1 MIASFSTTPGLT
13 SFSNT
18 ALLSLGIFA
27 LWCIYCIFRL
37 IWSIY
42 TTLCDWKGR
51 IYNVAYFPALLNP
64 FNRNKSSA
72 QPCYGRMTNWTNEA
86 QADLQYANTP
96 HVHRYVTKSPNV
108 APNILFSNTPTT
120 PGATKYS
127 SKVLRRTTPVYRP
140 SPMSSVTTVNSP
152 TSTPASVTI
161 ISSTSGIEFPPLPR
175 STDYDALDS
184 WKQGVERIFRRHSIP
199 MSDWLP
205 ILADDPRT
213 DARLVSIIRNVQF
226 DVGPGASPS
235 QYWEGVISRVFRCAK
250 CPRPW
255 ERFSTLQKSLIT
267 LKQSSSLELY
277 LLEFENRWRELAIWA
292 CDFNLEDGLP
302 TQDNLITLLIQ
313 GLDSRCSSAVAG
325 RTDEIANAET
335 LTDAMDLIADICS
348 EYKVAGLDE
357 ESFTRLNNR
366 NKRTYGGRNE
376 NTLPEPAPTVRTSG
390 YLPQPLACYSL
401 LTKLSA
407 DTRRLSHHLPQQV
420 SWKSRSNGILPLPP
434 SYRKLSSSWQYLPP
448 QNLSYRRA
456 NNTTTLVSSRVG
468 LKTAW
473 QATQRNSIA
482 LKDTVSHLNLKDK
495 EHHPLSRQTT
505 VPPTA
510 ATTGQCPADGE
521 TVTSLTVH
529 YASPLVPSDRDPEQP
544 EIQIVLD
551 TGASDHFFNSDM
563 LNFITEVNSEPL
575 ELQVNTILGRTQN
588 QTALSTRGQKVNIFS
603 ATARLPF
610 LPESDLPG
618 FFSSDFMVNLL
629 SAARLVESG
638 YFVILC
644 KTNSVLCCPIELS
657 PESDGSILVI
667 PLLRTGNTWIF
678 NSTHQTRYLIRT
690 SLLNKFL
697 LWLLNPA
704 ETADVAEMAAK
715 NTTKHMYP
723 PFAQFC
729 YTTTLNRTQCT
740 DSGSEMTVA
749 SLAPEGLPTASP
761 AVPVGGGGRNIMTRN
776 HTESEQSLSQKAQFL
791 QKLHLKLGHANIIA
805 LNKLHHSTT
814 EVSEVPRKYLC
825 LDEKCLCCL
834 RIKSKQILASK
845 HNGEITKL
853 CTTQRNFQPL
863 EKLHADLAGPLKI
876 RTHQGAK
883 HFLVITDQATRF
895 RWVLLVPKKDD
906 VPELL
911 QRFFRDLL
919 AEFGTNIKILILQTD
934 CGSEFKNQ
942 KLSTIL
948 QNAGI
953 RPEYSCP
960 YTPSQNGIA
969 ESSVK
974 RIKEI
979 TRAFMDTSNLPQ
991 SLWGFAAVHAARVA
1005 NLIPHRLLN
1014 FQTPFQLLYG
1024 YYPSLNKLP
1033 VFGCY
1038 ACVHRRNNK
1047 GSLVGSTVEGIYLG
1061 DANPLFNTKGH
1072 LVYGPK
1078 SKRFFIST
1086 SVAFDESLFP
1096 CRPKSSRRVT
1106 DLQDIS
1112 PLLTE
1117 NDLEYPDYS
1126 GSDLPEQNEA
1136 MNAEQQSGNT
1146 DCCTDHTNQES
1157 LESVPGN
1164 VHKQTEDAEPTIKQ
1178 RTSLKTLSRKQLVN
1192 ALIRNKVQLELPSY
1206 FYPDETPGTWT
1217 VMSHRREQRNK
1228 QTFLLTKVV
1237 DCPVPDDIGKIIPLK
1252 TDNSEF
1258 SLQKVLDLQFRAPQ
1272 YLEDLLSLQQGC
1284 TSPEESVPPTS
1295 TAYFTSSTLTYWQQ
1309 IKEPKS
1315 IREAYESEHRDKW
1328 MRALQ
1333 DEMTSLEQKLVY
1345 TTESKVPPGTKSI
1358 PCKPVFKVKTNSDGT
1373 LDKFKARVVV
1383 LGYRQVKGIDYEE
1396 TFAPFVDLSTI
1407 RLLFALAVEHNY
1419 HIHHA
1424 DVKTA
1429 FLNANIDKEI
1439 YTRPPKDLLKYLRAW
1454 ITGCPPIDLPED
1466 DRVFWKLQR
1475 ALYGTK
1481 QAPNLWSITLR
1492 NYLLQL
1498 GFRDVGFEK
1507 SVYIRRKPDGG
1518 ILIVLVWVDDVLLFG
1533 NTLEPINEFKAELNS
1548 KFPITDKGEVEYFL
1562 GVEIKRDLETGSITL
1577 SQEKFINEILT
1588 EFEIDEKMKAWTP
1601 GTTTKQKCS
1610 DDGDDIHK
1618 WDQMRYQQLIGKLN
1632 YLSVFTR
1639 PDLAYTISRLS
1650 QHLRAPT
1657 VTNWKEAMRVLHYLN
1672 QTKTMGITFKRT
1684 GNLNSPPSG
1693 LIAYSDSDFG
1703 GDSSDRRST
1712 IGILLQYNGAPIVWK
1727 AKKLKLVTLSTAESE
1742 YCAGAKAG
1750 VEIIYIRQI
1759 LEDLGLECINPTT
1772 LYIDNQ
1778 AAICIAK
1785 NPGKKS
1791 LAKHIDIKRF
1801 FLRQLVEENT
1811 VNVQYVPTSKM
1822 LADLM
1827 TKSLGRYQHMNLT
1840 KQVLGQFPE
1849 GLNGLDSQQK
1859 STDLSN

>member
-1 MIASFSTTPGLT
+1 
-13 SFSNT
+13 
-18 ALLSLGIFA
+18 
-27 LWCIYCIFRL
+27 
-37 IWSIY
+37 
-42 TTLCDWKGR
+42 
-51 IYNVAYFPALLNP
+51 
-64 FNRNKSSA
+64 
-72 QPCYGRMTNWTNEA
+72 
-86 QADLQYANTP
+86 
-96 HVHRYVTKSPNV
+96 
-108 APNILFSNTPTT
+108 
-120 PGATKYS
+120 
-127 SKVLRRTTPVYRP
+127 
-140 SPMSSVTTVNSP
+140 
-152 TSTPASVTI
+152 
-161 ISSTSGIEFPPLPR
+161 
-175 STDYDALDS
+175 
-184 WKQGVERIFRRHSIP
+184 
-199 MSDWLP
+199 
-205 ILADDPRT
+205 
-213 DARLVSIIRNVQF
+213 
-226 DVGPGASPS
+226 
-235 QYWEGVISRVFRCAK
+235 
-250 CPRPW
+250 
-255 ERFSTLQKSLIT
+255 
-267 LKQSSSLELY
+267 
-277 LLEFENRWRELAIWA
+277 
-292 CDFNLEDGLP
+292 
-302 TQDNLITLLIQ
+302 
-313 GLDSRCSSAVAG
+313 
-325 RTDEIANAET
+325 
-335 LTDAMDLIADICS
+335 
-348 EYKVAGLDE
+348 
-357 ESFTRLNNR
+357 
-366 NKRTYGGRNE
+366 
-376 NTLPEPAPTVRTSG
+376 
-390 YLPQPLACYSL
+390 
-401 LTKLSA
+401 
-407 DTRRLSHHLPQQV
+407 
-420 SWKSRSNGILPLPP
+420 
-434 SYRKLSSSWQYLPP
+434 
-448 QNLSYRRA
+448 
-456 NNTTTLVSSRVG
+456 VSSRLG
-468 LKTAW
+468 LKSW
-473 QATQRNSIA
+473 QITQRNSIA
-482 LKDTVSHLNLKDK
+482 LKTTVSPLKGK
-495 EHHPLSRQTT
+495 EHHPLSRQTAVT
-505 VPPTA
+505 PA
-510 ATTGQCPADGE
+510 ATSGQLPAE
-521 TVTSLTVH
+521 TVTTNLTEHHVN
-529 YASPLVPSDRDPEQP
+529 PLVPSDVSPKQP
-544 EIQIVLD
+544 GIQIVLD
-551 TGASDHFFNSDM
+551 TGASDHFFNSDI
-563 LNFITEVNSEPL
+563 LDFITEFNSEPL
-575 ELQVNTILGRTQN
+575 ELQVKTILGRTQN
-588 QTALSTRGQKVNIFS
+588 QTAAVLPTRGQKINIFS

-610 LPESDLPG
+610 LPEPDLSG
-618 FFSSDFMVNLL
+618 FYSPDFMVNLL
-629 SAARLVESG
+629 SAARLVESN

-644 KTNSVLCCPIELS
+644 KNHSVLCYPIES
-657 PESDGSILVI
+657 IGSDGSILVI
-667 PLLRTGNTWIF
+667 PLLRSGNTWTF
-678 NSTHQTRYLIRT
+678 NSIYQTRYLIRT

-697 LWLLNPA
+697 VWLLNPNEA
-704 ETADVAEMAAK
+704 ADVAETAYVDSNK
-715 NTTKHMYP
+715 NVNKNMYP

-729 YTTTLNRTQCT
+729 YTTQATPNRKCT
-740 DSGSEMTVA
+740 GTERTVA
-749 SLAPEGLPTASP
+749 SLAPEGFPTASP
-761 AVPVGGGGRNIMTRN
+761 AVPVGNMSRN
-776 HTESEQSLSQKAQFL
+776 HTEQSLSQKAQFL

-814 EVSEVPRKYLC
+814 EVPEVPRKYLC

-834 RIKSKQILASK
+834 RMKSKQILASK
-845 HNGEITKL
+845 HNGEVTKL
-853 CTTQRNFQPL
+853 CATQRNFQPL
-863 EKLHADLAGPLKI
+863 EKLHADLAGPLNI

-942 KLSTIL
+942 KLNSIL

-960 YTPSQNGIA
+960 YTPSQNGTA

-1047 GSLVGSTVEGIYLG
+1047 GSLLGSTVEGIYLG

-1086 SVAFDESLFP
+1086 SVVFDESLFP
-1096 CRPKSSRRVT
+1096 CRPKSSRRLT
-1106 DLQDIS
+1106 DLQGIS
-1112 PLLTE
+1112 PLLTDNE
-1117 NDLEYPDYS
+1117 LEYPDYS
-1126 GSDLPEQNEA
+1126 GSDLSEQNQV
-1136 MNAEQQSGNT
+1136 MSSEQQSGSTEYRT
-1146 DCCTDHTNQES
+1146 DQTNQES
-1157 LESVPGN
+1157 LESAPSN
-1164 VHKQTEDAEPTIKQ
+1164 VHKQKDAEPTIKQ
-1178 RTSLKTLSRKQLVN
+1178 RTSLKILSRKQLVN

-1258 SLQKVLDLQFRAPQ
+1258 SLQKVLDLQFKTPQ

-1284 TSPEESVPPTS
+1284 TSTEESVSPTS

-1328 MRALQ
+1328 MKALQ

-1345 TTESKVPPGTKSI
+1345 TTESKVPPGTKCI

-1407 RLLFALAVEHNY
+1407 RLLFALAVELTY
-1419 HIHHA
+1419 HIHHV

-1454 ITGCPPIDLPED
+1454 ITGCAPIDLPED
-1466 DRVFWKLQR
+1466 DSVFWKLQR

-1481 QAPNLWSITLR
+1481 QAPNLWSVTLR
-1492 NYLLQL
+1492 KYLLQL

-1533 NTLEPINEFKAELNS
+1533 NTLEPINEFKTELNS
-1548 KFPITDKGEVEYFL
+1548 RFPITDKGEVEYFL

-1610 DDGDDIHK
+1610 DDGDYIHK
-1618 WDQMRYQQLIGKLN
+1618 WDQTRYQQLIGKLN

-1672 QTKTMGITFKRT
+1672 QTKTMGITFKHT
-1684 GNLNSPPSG
+1684 GSLNSPGPG

-1811 VNVQYVPTSKM
+1811 VNVQYVQTSKM

-1840 KQVLGQFPE
+1840 KQVLGQFPTMISE
-1849 GLNGLDSQQK
+1849 ELSGLDSQQN
-1859 STDLSN
+1859 STDSPY